1 MTGRL
6 RSSVAVG
13 GATGGFPRIAVRRA
27 VETVL
32 AGEHRTAMIGVTF
45 LGPHRMRR
53 LNHAYKGHDAP
64 TDVISFALPQ
74 PDGTLSGDIYLC
86 RSVAAREARRRRL
99 PVREEILR
107 LAVHGTLHVL
117 GYDHPESEGRERSEM
132 WQRQEHYVRALQR

>member
-1 MTGRL
+1 MAGRSW
-6 RSSVAVG
+6 SSVSVG
-13 GATGGFPRIAVRRA
+13 GATGGFPRRAVRHA

-32 AGEHRTAMIGVTF
+32 EGEQRSASIGVTF
-45 LGPHRMRR
+45 LGSQRMRR
-53 LNHAYKGHDAP
+53 LNHAYKGHDVP

-74 PDGTLSGDIYLC
+74 PDGTLSGDIYVC

-132 WQRQEHYVRALQR
+132 WHRQERYVRALQR